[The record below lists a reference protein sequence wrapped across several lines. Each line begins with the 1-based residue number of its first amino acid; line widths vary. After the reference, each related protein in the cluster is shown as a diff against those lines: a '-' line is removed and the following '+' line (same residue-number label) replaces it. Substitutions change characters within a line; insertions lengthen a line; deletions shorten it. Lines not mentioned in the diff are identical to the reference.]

1 MPQHSLRFT
10 ASQQRQS
17 SPPGQSIGPVHSQDA
32 LKRSFCSRKGNL
44 ERFPLPLSKLEPL
57 IHASHRKDMLMSS
70 IGKRKLTLSAIVLP
84 LLFAIRPDAVHSQSC
99 CADFRLELL
108 QTQQM
113 SIEFQQRLR
122 DSRAWRDRERR
133 NVPVYNARLNGAVLA
148 FHKHII
154 QDGHY
159 LVTNCSLCRK
169 HLSQIKSYSK
179 KLDQAMK

>member
-1 MPQHSLRFT
+1 MFSAATF
-10 ASQQRQS
+10 
-17 SPPGQSIGPVHSQDA
+17 SP
-32 LKRSFCSRKGNL
+32 L
-44 ERFPLPLSKLEPL
+44 ERH
-57 IHASHRKDMLMSS
+57 IDASTRKDVFMSS
-70 IGKRKLTLSAIVLP
+70 IGKRKLSLSAIALP
-84 LLFAIRPDAVHSQSC
+84 LLFAIWPTTLRSQSC

-113 SIEFQQRLR
+113 SIEFQQRRLE
-122 DSRAWRDRERR
+122 SRAWRDRERR

-154 QDGHY
+154 HDGHY

>member
-1 MPQHSLRFT
+1 
-10 ASQQRQS
+10 
-17 SPPGQSIGPVHSQDA
+17 
-32 LKRSFCSRKGNL
+32 
-44 ERFPLPLSKLEPL
+44 
-57 IHASHRKDMLMSS
+57 MSS
-70 IGKRKLTLSAIVLP
+70 IGKRKLSLSCIVLP
-84 LLFAIRPDAVHSQSC
+84 LLFAIWPAALRSQSC
-99 CADFRLELL
+99 CPDFRLELL
-108 QTQQM
+108 EAQQTG
-113 SIEFQQRLR
+113 IEFRQRLLE
-122 DSRAWRDRERR
+122 SRAWRDRERR

>member
-1 MPQHSLRFT
+1 
-10 ASQQRQS
+10 
-17 SPPGQSIGPVHSQDA
+17 
-32 LKRSFCSRKGNL
+32 
-44 ERFPLPLSKLEPL
+44 
-57 IHASHRKDMLMSS
+57 MSS
-70 IGKRKLTLSAIVLP
+70 IGKHKLSLSSMVLP
-84 LLFAIRPDAVHSQSC
+84 LLFAIWPTAMRSQSC

-108 QTQQM
+108 QTQQIG
-113 SIEFQQRLR
+113 SEFQQRRL
-122 DSRAWRDRERR
+122 DYRAWRDRERR

-169 HLSQIKSYSK
+169 HLGQIKSYSK

>member
-1 MPQHSLRFT
+1 
-10 ASQQRQS
+10 
-17 SPPGQSIGPVHSQDA
+17 
-32 LKRSFCSRKGNL
+32 
-44 ERFPLPLSKLEPL
+44 
-57 IHASHRKDMLMSS
+57 MSS
-70 IGKRKLTLSAIVLP
+70 IGKRKLSFSTIAVS
-84 LLFAIRPDAVHSQSC
+84 LLFATWPTATRSQSC
-99 CADFRLELL
+99 CPDSRLELL
-108 QTQQM
+108 EAQQTG
-113 SIEFQQRLR
+113 IAFRQRLLE
-122 DSRAWRDRERR
+122 SRAWRDRERR

>member
-1 MPQHSLRFT
+1 
-10 ASQQRQS
+10 
-17 SPPGQSIGPVHSQDA
+17 
-32 LKRSFCSRKGNL
+32 
-44 ERFPLPLSKLEPL
+44 
-57 IHASHRKDMLMSS
+57 MSS
-70 IGKRKLTLSAIVLP
+70 IGKRKLSPSAIVLP
-84 LLFAIRPDAVHSQSC
+84 MLLSIWPVTLHSQSC
-99 CADFRLELL
+99 CPDFRFELL
-108 QTQQM
+108 QTQQ
-113 SIEFQQRLR
+113 IAVEFQQKLR
-122 DSRAWRDRERR
+122 ESRAWRDRERR